1 MAHTPGS
8 QKATNSRGLMV
19 SSSGKN
25 LSAVIRIIT
34 NPFPSL
40 IPRFQ
45 CYSTHIREHVPA
57 GLNSHPDPFFL
68 EKENSLGHNTGV
80 SNSPLLP
87 FHSRQRI
94 ISMIDRFLPRLKN
107 QKSGHF
113 HPMKNIF
120 TIFLLLKNKVMPLL

>member
-8 QKATNSRGLMV
+8 QKPTNSRRLMV

-40 IPRFQ
+40 IPHFQ
-45 CYSTHIREHVPA
+45 CSSTHIREHIPA
-57 GLNSHPDPFFL
+57 GLNSHPDSFFL
-68 EKENSLGHNTGV
+68 EKENSLGHNICV
-80 SNSPLLP
+80 SNSALP

-94 ISMIDRFLPRLKN
+94 ISMTDNIFTVIKEPFSLK
-107 QKSGHF
+107 SRHF
-113 HPMKNIF
+113 HPRKNLFYSISL
-120 TIFLLLKNKVMPLL
+120 IKK

>member
-8 QKATNSRGLMV
+8 QKPMNSRGLMV

-40 IPRFQ
+40 IPHFQ

-57 GLNSHPDPFFL
+57 GLNSHPDLFFP
-68 EKENSLGHNTGV
+68 EKENSLGHNTWV

-94 ISMIDRFLPRLKN
+94 ISMTD
-107 QKSGHF
+107 S
-113 HPMKNIF
+113 IF
-120 TIFLLLKNKVMPLL
+120 TMLKEPFS

>member
-94 ISMIDRFLPRLKN
+94 ISMIDK
-107 QKSGHF
+107 
-113 HPMKNIF
+113 IF
-120 TIFLLLKNKVMPLL
+120 TTMKEPKIRAFSSHEKHFYNISLIKK